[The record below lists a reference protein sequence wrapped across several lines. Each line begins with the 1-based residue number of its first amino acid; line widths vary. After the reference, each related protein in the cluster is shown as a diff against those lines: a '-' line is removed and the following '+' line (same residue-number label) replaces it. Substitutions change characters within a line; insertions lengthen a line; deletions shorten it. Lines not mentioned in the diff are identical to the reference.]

1 MPALS
6 GAFRKRV
13 LGLFLIGLGVLALS
27 APLHHLRFDKEEARR
42 LIMGSAYQYKGDLL
56 SPTVTMPQQAFAD
69 EHGTPRRSASS
80 ICCLAT

>member
-1 MPALS
+1 M
-6 GAFRKRV
+6 
-13 LGLFLIGLGVLALS
+13 
-27 APLHHLRFDKEEARR
+27 LRFDKEEARR